1 MTISVNGSTLTFSD
15 ATTMTTAAVTGSGNY
30 VATTYA
36 SPATWTASK
45 ANLKAVKVTVV
56 GAGGNGGNAT
66 GSTGKTPTTA
76 SGGGGGGGGWAITFM
91 PSTLSTTTQ
100 PLTVGAS
107 PGGTS
112 SFGSLVTCTGGANAP
127 SVVSVAGSGGAGGA
141 TTLDVSFVPGGGTA
155 EFNNPAPGGRGF
167 VPSPA
172 YYFSGEGGSTL
183 FGTGG
188 LPVTTSSAGST
199 GQDGTGGS
207 GACSI
212 NATAQTGGLGKS
224 GIIIVEEF
232 Y

>member
-1 MTISVNGSTLTFSD
+1 
-15 ATTMTTAAVTGSGNY
+15 VTGSGNY

-45 ANLKAVKVTVV
+45 ANLKAVKVTIV
-56 GAGGNGGNAT
+56 GAGGNGGPAT
-66 GSTGKTPTTA
+66 GYIAPGKTPTAGSA
-76 SGGGGGGGGWAITFM
+76 SGGGGGGGGWAIAFM

-100 PLTVGAS
+100 PLVVGAS

-127 SVVSVAGSGGAGGA
+127 SVSSPVSTSAAGSGGASGA
-141 TTLDVSFVPGGGTA
+141 TTLDVSLVPGGGTA
-155 EFNNPAPGGRGF
+155 EFNNPTSGGRGF
-167 VPSPA
+167 APS
-172 YYFSGEGGSTL
+172 YGVCISGEGGSTL

-188 LPVTTSSAGST
+188 LPVTTASAGST

-207 GACSI
+207 GAIST
-212 NATAQTGGLGKS
+212 NPTSQTGGVGKS